1 MVDKYSVEFI
11 LITNVESIDSLR
23 SSLSE
28 FAEVSTIDECPLPE
42 NATSR
47 HLNIKLI
54 TEEPT
59 AIFDICAQFGRIK
72 SAKINEIKT

>member
-1 MVDKYSVEFI
+1 MIDKYSVEFI
-11 LITNVESIDSLR
+11 LITNVESLDTLR

-28 FAEVSTIDECPLPE
+28 FAEVSSIKDFEPLE
-42 NATSR
+42 NTGSKN
-47 HLNIKLI
+47 LEVKLV

-72 SAKINEIKT
+72 SVKINEVK